1 MQLTLWEG
9 LLIGKVKSKN
19 NLVSMIRVFF
29 SLVLISVFSVGCVQ
43 SKAKEIQVVTADEV
57 NTHIR
62 YSTNLDKEIKSKDDF
77 KKSHLVNAEN
87 IIENKDLKENFR
99 NIDRESPVAIYFTS
113 VDKSNEAALILR
125 KLGFQQI
132 YILDGGIIKWKS
144 EDQAF

>member
-1 MQLTLWEG
+1 
-9 LLIGKVKSKN
+9 
-19 NLVSMIRVFF
+19 MIRVFF
-29 SLVLISVFSVGCVQ
+29 GLVLITVFSVGCVQ

>member
-1 MQLTLWEG
+1 
-9 LLIGKVKSKN
+9 
-19 NLVSMIRVFF
+19 MIRVFF
-29 SLVLISVFSVGCVQ
+29 GLVLITVFSVGCVQ

-113 VDKSNEAALILR
+113 VDKSNEAALIL
-125 KLGFQQI
+125 KELGFQQI
-132 YILDGGIIKWKS
+132 YILDGGITKWMS

>member
-1 MQLTLWEG
+1 
-9 LLIGKVKSKN
+9 
-19 NLVSMIRVFF
+19 MIRVFF
-29 SLVLISVFSVGCVQ
+29 SIVFISVFSVGCVQ

-132 YILDGGIIKWKS
+132 YILDGGITKWKS
-144 EDQAF
+144 ED

>member
-1 MQLTLWEG
+1 
-9 LLIGKVKSKN
+9 
-19 NLVSMIRVFF
+19 MIRVFF
-29 SLVLISVFSVGCVQ
+29 GLVLITVFSVGCVQ

-132 YILDGGIIKWKS
+132 YILDGGITKWSIDNHEVK
-144 EDQAF
+144 

>member
-1 MQLTLWEG
+1 
-9 LLIGKVKSKN
+9 
-19 NLVSMIRVFF
+19 MIRVFF

-57 NTHIR
+57 KSHIR

-132 YILDGGIIKWKS
+132 YILDGGITKWKS